1 MEENTCGRTVLL
13 TQRIEV
19 EAIAEVTMPS
29 TETLAEVII
38 GTSKPGLATTIV
50 AEVILAEDLEAEVS
64 QEEGTSKIATLEEA
78 EDLNK
83 NSFTN
88 INTSMIIVTIALSVP
103 TRALDQGSAIGTAT
117 PVKIFTTT
125 ISREWDMVIINTDNQ
140 ERLSEKC
147 SSWPHQHQQTLL
159 RKNV

>member
-88 INTSMIIVTIALSVP
+88 INISMIIVTIALSAP
-103 TRALDQGSAIGTAT
+103 TRAPDQGSAIGTAI
-117 PVKIFTTT
+117 PMKPFTTT
-125 ISREWDMVIINTDNQ
+125 IPMERDMVITNTDNQ
-140 ERLSEKC
+140 RPFKKC
-147 SSWPHQHQQTLL
+147 SSQPHQHRQTLL